1 MSQLNILRN
10 IPNHFTNQVHFLRI
24 TFALLLIGLSAQPI
38 LGSDV
43 SVLPPVIILYTSDSQ
58 YRGHNVAY
66 EFRQG
71 QNFDQLTS
79 ADRLTVMTRS
89 GSLDVDQFADP
100 IKLGINSTN
109 TETITLKNKSSLLF
123 QVMNI
128 PSEFSPSSLFL
139 TIYENAPSRPMKVLV
154 FENSTEG
161 STILDL
167 PKGKY
172 VLFASMTWLP
182 EPIHDVS
189 GYAVYN
195 WSIKIV

>member
-1 MSQLNILRN
+1 
-10 IPNHFTNQVHFLRI
+10 
-24 TFALLLIGLSAQPI
+24 
-38 LGSDV
+38 
-43 SVLPPVIILYTSDSQ
+43 
-58 YRGHNVAY
+58 
-66 EFRQG
+66 
-71 QNFDQLTS
+71 
-79 ADRLTVMTRS
+79 
-89 GSLDVDQFADP
+89 
-100 IKLGINSTN
+100 
-109 TETITLKNKSSLLF
+109 
-123 QVMNI
+123 
-128 PSEFSPSSLFL
+128 
-139 TIYENAPSRPMKVLV
+139 MKVLV